1 MREAT
6 MLYRS
11 PGSHELHGVMVDY
24 VTVDASSVPEM
35 LMDGWHLTP
44 LEAADAAVTAHAA
57 ANPPSEA
64 FVDLMEDSAAM
75 NYDAPPTR
83 SELEA
88 KALELGIRFDGR
100 TSDKKLGALIAAS
113 LETS

>member
-6 MLYRS
+6 MLYRA

-24 VTVDASSVPEM
+24 TVVDASAVPEM
-35 LMDGWHLTP
+35 LAAGWCLSP
-44 LEAADAAVTAHAA
+44 IEAADAAVTAHAA

-64 FVDLMEDSAAM
+64 FVALMEDSAAM

-83 SELEA
+83 AELEA

-100 TSDKKLGALIAAS
+100 TSDKKLGALISAS
-113 LETS
+113 LE

>member
-24 VTVDASSVPEM
+24 TVVDASAVPEM
-35 LMDGWHLTP
+35 LAAGWCLSP
-44 LEAADAAVTAHAA
+44 IEAAAYQPSSDVADIVKTVEDAVA
-57 ANPPSEA
+57 EQ
-64 FVDLMEDSAAM
+64 F
-75 NYDAPPTR
+75 APPTR

-113 LETS
+113 LEA

>member
-1 MREAT
+1 

-24 VTVDASSVPEM
+24 TVVDASAVPEM
-35 LMDGWHLTP
+35 LAAGWCLSP
-44 LEAADAAVTAHAA
+44 IEAAAYQPSSDVADIVKTVEDAVA
-57 ANPPSEA
+57 EQ
-64 FVDLMEDSAAM
+64 F
-75 NYDAPPTR
+75 APPTR
-83 SELEA
+83 PELEA

-113 LETS
+113 LGA

>member
-24 VTVDASSVPEM
+24 TVVDASAIPEM
-35 LMDGWHLTP
+35 LVDGWHLTP
-44 LEAADAAVTAHAA
+44 LEAAARRPSDSEIQQAIDEADEAALAA
-57 ANPPSEA
+57 
-64 FVDLMEDSAAM
+64 L
-75 NYDAPPTR
+75 PPTR
-83 SELEA
+83 FELEA

-113 LETS
+113 LEA

>member
-6 MLYRS
+6 MVYRS

-44 LEAADAAVTAHAA
+44 
-57 ANPPSEA
+57 SEA
-64 FVDLMEDSAAM
+64 HNANVPQPQVASNAEPLLYVRAD
-75 NYDAPPTR
+75 DAPPTR
-83 SELEA
+83 PELEA

-113 LETS
+113 LEA